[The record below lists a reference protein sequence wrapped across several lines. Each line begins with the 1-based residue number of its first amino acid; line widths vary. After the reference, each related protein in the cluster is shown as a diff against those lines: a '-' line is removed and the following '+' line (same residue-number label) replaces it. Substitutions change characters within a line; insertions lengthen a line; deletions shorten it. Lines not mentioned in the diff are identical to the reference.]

1 MINSNRLMCHTT
13 TLSSSWSSTEARV
26 SEILLSRFDLSFSN
40 WEICAMHIGILEVG
54 VRVGLVLATG
64 LLFAIMFLT
73 YRRAKGRKMLLITT
87 GFGVFFVDGLIS
99 LPELVNET
107 YAIAMT
113 EEMHMLIQVIG
124 LVFILIGILQE

>member
-1 MINSNRLMCHTT
+1 M
-13 TLSSSWSSTEARV
+13 
-26 SEILLSRFDLSFSN
+26 D
-40 WEICAMHIGILEVG
+40 IGVWEVG

-64 LLFAIMFLT
+64 LLFAVMFLA

-113 EEMHMLIQVIG
+113 EEMHMLIQLIG

>member
-1 MINSNRLMCHTT
+1 
-13 TLSSSWSSTEARV
+13 
-26 SEILLSRFDLSFSN
+26 
-40 WEICAMHIGILEVG
+40 MHIGVLEVG

-64 LLFAIMFLT
+64 LLFVVMFLA

-107 YAIAMT
+107 YAITVT